1 MQKSFFYVAITA
13 IIILAVACTKKP
25 DEPVI
30 QLPEARGTIRFSV
43 ENKINGAPVDFG
55 VDYTNAS
62 GDTFQVTKLKYYLS
76 NFIFTKNDGTKYT
89 VPKDSCY
96 FFVSQDNGATNTFT
110 FNNMPTGEY
119 KSVQFT
125 MGVDSLKSVSDVS
138 GWTGSLDIAGREARD
153 MYWSW
158 NDGFIFFKL
167 EGTSPSAMMDING
180 NRTFNYHLGGYGRAG
195 INNLKT
201 YNLGFGIQTLTVSP
215 TDLHS
220 VHVVANI
227 EETFQTPTLV
237 NISQIQNVAFD
248 ALSIDISNNTK
259 DMFSFSHVH

>member
-1 MQKSFFYVAITA
+1 MKKILQIAILA
-13 IIILAVACTKKP
+13 IIVLAAACTKKP
-25 DEPVI
+25 DETPVI
-30 QLPEARGTIRFSV
+30 QLPEAKGAIRFSV
-43 ENKINGAPVDFG
+43 QNQINGAL
-55 VDYTNAS
+55 VDYGIDYNNFS

-76 NFIFTKNDGTKYT
+76 NFVFIKTDGSKYT

-96 FFVSQDNGATNTFT
+96 LFVSLDNGAINTFT
-110 FNNMPTGEY
+110 FNNLPAGEY

-125 MGVDSLKSVSDVS
+125 MGVDSLKSVSDVG
-138 GWTGSLDIAGREARD
+138 GWTGALDPAGREARD

-167 EGTSPSAMMDING
+167 EGTSPSAMLDING
-180 NRTFNYHLGGYGRAG
+180 NRTFNYHIGGYGRAG

-201 YNLGFGIQTLTVSP
+201 YNLNFGIQTLTVSP
-215 TDLHS
+215 TDLHTL
-220 VHVVANI
+220 HINANI
-227 EETFQTPTLV
+227 EEVFQTPTLV
-237 NISQIQNVAFD
+237 NISQVQNVAFD